1 MKKNQSSLL
10 DVSYLLYSLLD
21 GFNLNYKSDRDT
33 IVSSVLRA
41 SENLNAMLMGKT
53 GQGRVLDRE
62 NGGEW

>member
-1 MKKNQSSLL
+1 MKKTQGSLL
-10 DVSYLLYSLLD
+10 DVLYLLYSLLD

-53 GQGRVLDRE
+53 GKGRVLDRE
-62 NGGEW
+62 NGGQW